1 MLAVAL
7 APGVP
12 TVFATV
18 RATTANDA
26 KLSQS
31 LAQQSCEA
39 FENWFLDP
47 SCRHSEFPSDAG
59 PRHVEIGGEF
69 ARAKWALLDVA
80 DHESRDDLC
89 ILTLFGAA
97 FVVGVGTLA
106 KPARHFHAE
115 TRNDE
120 VFLSELHRREATLF
134 KETVGGE
141 SRRIGQHNLRE
152 QALILFG

>member
-1 MLAVAL
+1 
-7 APGVP
+7 
-12 TVFATV
+12 
-18 RATTANDA
+18 ANDA

-69 ARAKWALLDVA
+69 ARVKWALLDVA

-115 TRNDE
+115 KRNDE
-120 VFLSELHRREATLF
+120 VFLSELHRREATPF
-134 KETVGGE
+134 QG
-141 SRRIGQHNLRE
+141 SRGRRSATDRPTQPTGASAHPLRIKIFSAFSVRSAGAVR
-152 QALILFG
+152 